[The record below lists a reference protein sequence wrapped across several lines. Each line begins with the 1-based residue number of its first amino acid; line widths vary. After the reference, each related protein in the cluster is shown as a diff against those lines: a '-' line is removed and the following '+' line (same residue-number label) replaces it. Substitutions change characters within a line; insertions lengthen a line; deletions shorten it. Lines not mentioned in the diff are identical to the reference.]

1 MGKSSHTV
9 AQQKRKL
16 LDALRASLGVVETAC
31 KRAGVPRRN
40 HYDWMAK
47 DAKYAAEVAEIE
59 DVALDFGESQL
70 HKLMN
75 GYTLPDTKVFFNKE
89 DPDNAILV
97 PLTKHVGPDAGA
109 VIFFLKTKGKK
120 RGFLERTQIEHSGAI
135 AGVKV
140 TIRKPKGKDV
150 N

>member
-1 MGKSSHTV
+1 M
-9 AQQKRKL
+9 
-16 LDALRASLGVVETAC
+16 
-31 KRAGVPRRN
+31 PRRN

-47 DAKYAAEVAEIE
+47 DKKYAAEVDEIE

-75 GYTLPDTKVFFNKE
+75 GYSVPDTKVFFNKE
-89 DPDNAILV
+89 DPDSPIIV
-97 PLTKHVGPDAGA
+97 PLTKHIGPDPSS

-120 RGFLERTQIEHSGAI
+120 RGFVERTQVEHSGAI
-135 AGVKV
+135 GGVKV
-140 TIRKPKGKDV
+140 SIRKAKEKDG